1 MNKTIIATSSVTH
14 AIKLKNQL
22 DRLKIKSEVIKVDS
36 SKTKNG
42 CTYGVRLQTS
52 NIYDAINILKKN
64 RINYSVI
71 DDDIS

>member
-36 SKTKNG
+36 SKTNNG

-64 RINYSVI
+64 GINYSVI